1 MKEYNDDI
9 KKYVIEILYSINK
22 IKTNVYRK
30 SDH

>member
-9 KKYVIEILYSINK
+9 KKYVIDLYSINK